1 MAGIVPRKRVRP
13 GRSTRR
19 PALASFWVKDGPRG
33 GSYQMTLSGS
43 PLYSE
48 RI

>member
-1 MAGIVPRKRVRP
+1 MAGIVPRKRV
-13 GRSTRR
+13 RSTRR